1 MQDEN
6 EAAAVLALVGAYV
19 ACSDAEQEGFEVE
32 DKGHVVVAVFG
43 ESVGADENA
52 EAEWKD
58 EVPGR
63 IVTKIHRGRKAA
75 NLVGTRRKNMRRMRN
90 LPVIQPVM
98 MQATREA
105 TRPPREARLK
115 PSPLHVLSV
124 TVDARV
130 KRSRT

>member
-1 MQDEN
+1 MEDEN
-6 EAAAVLALVGAYV
+6 EAAAVLALVGAHV
-19 ACSDAEQEGFEVE
+19 ACGDTQQEGFEVE

-43 ESVGADENA
+43 ECVGTDKDA
-52 EAEWKD
+52 EAQGKD

-105 TRPPREARLK
+105 TRPPREAKLK

-124 TVDARV
+124 TVDASV

>member
-1 MQDEN
+1 
-6 EAAAVLALVGAYV
+6 
-19 ACSDAEQEGFEVE
+19 
-32 DKGHVVVAVFG
+32 VVVAVFG
-43 ESVGADENA
+43 ESVGADEDA
-52 EAEWKD
+52 EAEGKD

-105 TRPPREARLK
+105 TRPPREAKLK

-124 TVDARV
+124 TVDASV